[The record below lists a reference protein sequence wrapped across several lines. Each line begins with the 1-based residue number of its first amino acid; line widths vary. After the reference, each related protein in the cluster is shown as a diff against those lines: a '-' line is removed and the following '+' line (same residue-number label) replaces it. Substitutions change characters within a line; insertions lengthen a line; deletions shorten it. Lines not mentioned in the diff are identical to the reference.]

1 MERSVEA
8 HVDTTTLY
16 VIVDSSIM
24 MSQKAELPR
33 KSRRPVLKDM
43 LPVGEAS

>member
-1 MERSVEA
+1 MEGSVEA

-33 KSRRPVLKDM
+33 KSRRPVVKDI
-43 LPVGEAS
+43 LAIGEAS